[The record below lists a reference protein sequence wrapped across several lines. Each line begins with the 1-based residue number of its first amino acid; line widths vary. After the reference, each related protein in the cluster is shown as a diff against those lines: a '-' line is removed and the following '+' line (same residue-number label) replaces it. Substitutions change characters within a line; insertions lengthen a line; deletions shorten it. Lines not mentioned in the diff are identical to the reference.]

1 MPNMTNGFECV
12 LFFVIFALEPRLP
25 FSDFPN
31 NKLHRLMITF
41 WKCPSPRFYGTR
53 QKMVHFNVF
62 CPKGPRRA
70 RAPNLMAIQENVNKK
85 KIISM
90 KTAFL
95 LSFNG
100 HFLRGGE
107 GPGCVVW

>member
-1 MPNMTNGFECV
+1 MN
-12 LFFVIFALEPRLP
+12 
-25 FSDFPN
+25 
-31 NKLHRLMITF
+31 TF
-41 WKCPSPRFYGTR
+41 WRCPSPRFYENTKHPK
-53 QKMVHFNVF
+53 KMVHFDVF
-62 CPKGPRRA
+62 CPKELRRA
-70 RAPNLMAIQENVNKK
+70 GAHNLMAIQENVNKK

-107 GPGCVVW
+107 GPGCVVWYVVWG